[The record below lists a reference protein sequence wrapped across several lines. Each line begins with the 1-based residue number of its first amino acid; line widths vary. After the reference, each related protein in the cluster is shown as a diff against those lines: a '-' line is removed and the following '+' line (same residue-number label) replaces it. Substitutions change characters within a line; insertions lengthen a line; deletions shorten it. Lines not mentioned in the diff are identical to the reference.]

1 MSTEVILPKLGF
13 SMTEGTIA
21 EWLVADGEPVEAG
34 APLYLL
40 ESDKS
45 STEVESPASGTLT
58 IHKAAGETFEIG
70 TVIGEI
76 V

>member
-1 MSTEVILPKLGF
+1 MSTEIILPRLGF

-21 EWLVADGEPVEAG
+21 EWLVNDGDSVELD

-45 STEVESPASGTLT
+45 STEVQSPASGKLT
-58 IHKAAGETFEIG
+58 ILKPVGETFEVG
-70 TVIGEI
+70 TVIGQI
-76 V
+76 D